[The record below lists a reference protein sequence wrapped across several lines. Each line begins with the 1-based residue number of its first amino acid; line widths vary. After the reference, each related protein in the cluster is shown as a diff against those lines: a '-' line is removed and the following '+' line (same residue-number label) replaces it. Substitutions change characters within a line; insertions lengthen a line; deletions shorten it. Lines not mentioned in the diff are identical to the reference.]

1 MTLEL
6 KVFAASPENPS
17 LVPNFHASDS
27 KSHVKKKKKPKN
39 SKEFDALLWPL
50 LLLALVDTYTQRNT
64 HLYSKKNKNKSSE
77 NI

>member
-27 KSHVKKKKKPKN
+27 KSHVKKKKTKK
-39 SKEFDALLWPL
+39 L
-50 LLLALVDTYTQRNT
+50 QR
-64 HLYSKKNKNKSSE
+64 
-77 NI
+77 I